1 MTRELNP
8 EELEALLK
16 IKPRNPWFYDG
27 EPLEE
32 PNVTET
38 TSTAKTTETPQPTY
52 KTSPNQLKA
61 VRRYE
66 ESIKQDKEKLER
78 RNHQK
83 NYSGAKSFITY
94 EAKIEEL
101 YFMKSLIDVVLD
113 WSEGIEN
120 FDTIKRPDRKELYN
134 HRHREQK

>member
-1 MTRELNP
+1 MTTDFNSP
-8 EELEALLK
+8 QPK
-16 IKPRNPWFYDG
+16 KFVPRRIWEYDG

-38 TSTAKTTETPQPTY
+38 TSTANTTETPHPTY

-101 YFMKSLIDVVLD
+101 HFMKSLIEVVLD
-113 WSEGIEN
+113 WAEGIEN
-120 FDTIKRPDRKELYN
+120 FDTIKRPERKELYN

>member
-1 MTRELNP
+1 MTRELTP
-8 EELEALLK
+8 KELDELLK
-16 IKPRNPWFYDG
+16 IKPKNQWFYDG
-27 EPLEE
+27 DPLEE
-32 PNVTET
+32 PNVSET
-38 TSTAKTTETPQPTY
+38 TSTTGKNKTTQY

-61 VRRYE
+61 TRKYE

-101 YFMKSLIDVVLD
+101 HFMKSLIEVVLE

-120 FDTIKRPDRKELYN
+120 FDTIKRPERKELYN
-134 HRHREQK
+134 NRHREQK